1 MQRITGILLVTGAL
15 LLLASLAAPLVL
27 GERLSWSVEMATNL
41 QNAAHEYH
49 ATVHSAGPVNK
60 RDPAMAAKLEETRRE
75 YERYE
80 NMLSSAQTRGSDTA
94 RILRWISCVALA
106 LGLISRVAQ
115 QFTAQTD

>member
-15 LLLASLAAPLVL
+15 LLLASLAAPLVF
-27 GERLSWSVEMATNL
+27 GERTSWSVEMATKL

-49 ATVHSAGPVNK
+49 ATVHAAGPATK
-60 RDPAMAAKLEETRRE
+60 QDPSRAAKIEETRRE
-75 YERYE
+75 YEKLE
-80 NMLSSAQTRGSDTA
+80 AMLSSAQTRGTDTA

-115 QFTAQTD
+115 QFTASSD